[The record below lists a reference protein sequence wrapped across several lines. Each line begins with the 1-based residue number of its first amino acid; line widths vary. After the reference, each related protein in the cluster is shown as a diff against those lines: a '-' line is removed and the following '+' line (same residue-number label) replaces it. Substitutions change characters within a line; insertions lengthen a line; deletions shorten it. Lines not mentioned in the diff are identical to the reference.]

1 MYLTKSPL
9 FRVGRRPVYGG
20 CHLMTG
26 VAAILAAFIP
36 EYFPQM
42 IKVCYFFY
50 VFSLSTEATRSD
62 V

>member
-42 IKVCYFFY
+42 IKVSSFFNVLFLEY
-50 VFSLSTEATRSD
+50 
-62 V
+62 